1 GRTVEYRYA
10 STGAFNVTLTLSN
23 PSGETDS
30 VTGQAHV
37 RNSPPEARFGARF
50 NQLDIILDASMS
62 FDVDGNISDYEWLI
76 NGESF
81 AGQQVELALAEPDE
95 LAIELIVTDSFGES
109 SEILEDSITVTGNH
123 NTPPEPVIDVLVE

>member
-1 GRTVEYRYA
+1 
-10 STGAFNVTLTLSN
+10 
-23 PSGETDS
+23 
-30 VTGQAHV
+30 
-37 RNSPPEARFGARF
+37 
-50 NQLDIILDASMS
+50 DIILDASMS

-123 NTPPEPVIDVLVE
+123 NTPPEPVIDVLVERNYIHLLGSNSIDVDEEHLTYQWVLSDGSQYSGDGVVHAFAEPGEYSITL